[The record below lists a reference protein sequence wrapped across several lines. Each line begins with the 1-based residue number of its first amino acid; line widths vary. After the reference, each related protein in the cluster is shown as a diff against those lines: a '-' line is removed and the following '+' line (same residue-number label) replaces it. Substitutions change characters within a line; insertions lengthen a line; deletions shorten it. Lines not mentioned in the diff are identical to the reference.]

1 MAASEQL
8 GTDIVRVASHAVLV
22 VQQDGICTLRAGG
35 AFAELTAPELTY
47 YERNQVLGPVELAVL
62 AVLARLPSGASNVEA
77 APEFAGGRL
86 GASASTV
93 ADAVARLLDLG
104 LLDRGVPDRGVNDL
118 GLVDRRE
125 HGAGESPLTPPRHAA
140 DAGVAEAEFLH
151 DDIFEA
157 ITPITCN
164 VTGAGFTFYDRR
176 GHVSLGI
183 GADEAIV
190 LSAIVIAAP
199 FHEVLARGDGL
210 GMGLGSDGVRRIL
223 HRLVDHGLASRVT
236 PGAARVR
243 PFGTSAAVG
252 ATRRDGMVRLLDSLD
267 QSAKA
272 RPSRGRPAV
281 VPIVAGFGTI
291 PPASLGLIMANAMAW
306 EGGRLTELYD
316 FEPRW
321 VPRRR
326 ELRRLLQERGPAVL
340 LFSNYAWTMQE
351 NLVLS
356 AYVKEIEPDCITVH
370 GGPNTPSYLAD
381 AEAFLRSHPHVDV
394 IARGEGEIT
403 AAELLG
409 AIDGKLGSRD
419 DAVARLSDVAGISFL
434 LHGDVIRTPDRPRVT
449 DLNTLPSPYL
459 TGLFDDYHGAAPGLT
474 ILETNRGCPYG
485 CTFCDW
491 GSATLSRLRMFD
503 LDRVFA
509 EIEWLGT
516 SKVNSVILGD
526 SNFGMV
532 PRDVSIAEKVAEVRQ
547 RFGYP
552 REFFA
557 STAKNK
563 VKHLKHIVTILND
576 GGVYTEAVLALQ
588 TTDAVVLDTI
598 NRANIRTEAYHT
610 LALEYQKAGL
620 AVSTEYIIGLPGS
633 TVDSVAG
640 DLQGATDREIH
651 VRANPLELLVNSPM
665 NEPAYRDRF
674 AVQSAAMP
682 RDPNRQLVVSS
693 SSHSR
698 ADLDAMWELSR
709 FFFFAENSGR
719 LRYLARW
726 MRQTTGIVEIDLYRS
741 MMAAASGRPRHFPLL
756 LWAQEHVGI
765 VGVPPLSWSHYY
777 GEVVRFLVD
786 ELGVSDGSEV
796 RTLEAVHLLLTPDR
810 DRSFPESI
818 ELAPDVATWFS
829 GIRAAKEVDPLT
841 WAVTAPPLGAFGPAR
856 FTVDDPDATSAKV
869 VGRGTL
875 YDMEKLTGELSSP
888 LARDLAR
895 RTHVPVGS

>member
-1 MAASEQL
+1 MTTSKHQ
-8 GTDIVRVASHAVLV
+8 GTDVVRVASHKLLV

-47 YERNQVLGPVELAVL
+47 YERNQVVAPLELAVL
-62 AVLARLPSGASNVEA
+62 AVLARAPGGASNLEG
-77 APEFAGGRL
+77 APEFSGGRL
-86 GASASTV
+86 GASGPTLA
-93 ADAVARLLDLG
+93 AALARL
-104 LLDRGVPDRGVNDL
+104 VDL
-118 GLVDRRE
+118 GLVDSGGDDSGGDYRE
-125 HGAGESPLTPPRHAA
+125 PATGESSIAVPTLELAGER
-140 DAGVAEAEFLH
+140 AGTDVEFLEFL
-151 DDIFEA
+151 DADTFEA

-164 VTGAGFTFYDRR
+164 VTAAGFTFYDR
-176 GHVSLGI
+176 LGRVAVAI
-183 GADEAIV
+183 DVDKAIV

-199 FHEVLARGDGL
+199 FPDVVARCEAL
-210 GMGLGSDGVRRIL
+210 GMGLGPEGVSRVLRQLI
-223 HRLVDHGLASRVT
+223 DHDLASRIT
-236 PGAARVR
+236 PGAARLR

-252 ATRRDGMVRLLDSLD
+252 ASRRDGMVRLLDSLD
-267 QSAKA
+267 RSAKA
-272 RPSRGRPAV
+272 RPSHGRPPV
-281 VPIVAGFGTI
+281 VPIVSGFGAI

-306 EGGRLTELYD
+306 DGGRLTELYD

-326 ELRRLLQERGPAVL
+326 ELRRLLQDRGPAVL

-370 GGPNTPSYLAD
+370 GGPNTPSYPAD
-381 AEAFLRSHPHVDV
+381 ADAFLRTHPHVDV
-394 IARGEGEIT
+394 MARGEGEIT
-403 AAELLG
+403 AAEVLS
-409 AIDGKLGSRD
+409 AIDGRLDSRD
-419 DAVARLSDVAGISFL
+419 NAVARLRDVAGISFL
-434 LHGDVIRTPDRPRVT
+434 LRGEVIRTPDRPRMT
-449 DLNTLPSPYL
+449 DLDILPSPYL
-459 TGLFDDYHGAAPGLT
+459 TGLFDDYHEASPGLT

-509 EIEWLGT
+509 EIEWLGKN
-516 SKVNSVILGD
+516 KVNSVILGD

-576 GGVYTEAVLALQ
+576 AGVYTEAVLALQ
-588 TTDAVVLDTI
+588 TTDEVVLDTI

-610 LALEYQKAGL
+610 LAIEYQKAGL

-674 AVQSAAMP
+674 AVESAPMQ
-682 RDPNRQLVVSS
+682 RDPNRKLVVSS

-726 MRQTTGIVEIDLYRS
+726 MRQATGILEIDLYRS
-741 MMAAASGRPRHFPLL
+741 MMDAASSRPRDFPLL

-777 GEVVRFLVD
+777 SEVVRFLVD
-786 ELGVSDGSEV
+786 EHGVPDGSEV

-810 DRSFPESI
+810 DRTFPESI
-818 ELAPDVATWFS
+818 DLAHDVGSWFR

-841 WAVTAPPLGAFGPAR
+841 WAVTAAPLGSFGPAR

-895 RTHVPVGS
+895 RTHIPVDA